1 MSAFT
6 GQIGRE
12 LRLAARARSDV
23 LNPLVF
29 LLLSI
34 TLFAL
39 ALEGKPEVLREHA
52 AGILWVLV
60 LLTNMLALEGMFR
73 RDFDDGTLE
82 QLLLAD
88 DVATLA
94 LLGKLLVQWLVTGGV
109 IVLLSPLLG
118 LALNLPAAVLGT
130 TALVL
135 FAGTPAVSFI
145 GAIGAALT
153 TGARR
158 GGALLAL
165 LVLPMLVPVLIFGV
179 SAINRAMIDE
189 PPRAEL
195 YWLGALSVASLMFAP
210 FATQAGLRI
219 ALEQ

>member
-1 MSAFT
+1 MSAFA
-6 GQIGRE
+6 GQILRE
-12 LRLAARARSDV
+12 FRLAARARSDV

-60 LLTNMLALEGMFR
+60 LLANMLALEGMFR

-82 QLLLAD
+82 QLLLAG
-88 DVATLA
+88 DVAAVA

-109 IVLLSPLLG
+109 IVLLSPVLG
-118 LALNLPAAVLGT
+118 LALNLPAGVLGT

-165 LVLPMLVPVLIFGV
+165 LVLPLLVPVLIFGV
-179 SAINRAMIDE
+179 SAINRAFADE

-195 YWLGALSVASLMFAP
+195 YWLGALSVASLMCAP

>member
-1 MSAFT
+1 MSVFT
-6 GQIGRE
+6 GQLGRE
-12 LRLAARARSDV
+12 LRLAARSRSDV

-29 LLLSI
+29 LLLAI

-39 ALEGKPEVLREHA
+39 ALDGKPEVLREHA

-60 LLTNMLALEGMFR
+60 LLTNMLALDGMFR
-73 RDFDDGTLE
+73 RDFDDGSLE
-82 QLLLAD
+82 QLLLAVD
-88 DVATLA
+88 AVPFAMLA
-94 LLGKLLVQWLVTGGV
+94 KLLVQWLVTGLI

-118 LALNLPAAVLGT
+118 MVLNLPAAVLGT
-130 TALVL
+130 LALVL
-135 FAGTPAVSFI
+135 LAGTPAVSFI

-165 LVLPMLVPVLIFGV
+165 LVLPLLIPVLIFGV
-179 SAINRAMIDE
+179 SAINRALADE

-195 YWLGALSVASLMFAP
+195 YWLGALSVTSLMLSP
-210 FATQAGLRI
+210 FATQAGLKI